1 MVQWTWHCTEVGRAF
16 FNHFQKIFLNRVFI
30 KIKIARKFKFYMW
43 MIISGSKS
51 VKKGQKLV
59 KKARN
64 WTYIWFF
71 EKNLG
76 LANLIHI
83 NSCNM
88 RKKSVMLLY
97 DFRTYFFQLGKL
109 AASFSNLLSTVLNNF
124 IKLKVIFFSKFITWH
139 SPSTSC
145 FGL

>member
-1 MVQWTWHCTEVGRAF
+1 
-16 FNHFQKIFLNRVFI
+16 
-30 KIKIARKFKFYMW
+30 
-43 MIISGSKS
+43 MITSGSKS

-59 KKARN
+59 KKARF

-83 NSCNM
+83 NSYYM

-109 AASFSNLLSTVLNNF
+109 TASFSNLLSTAINNF
-124 IKLKVIFFSKFITWH
+124 IKVIFFSKFITWH
-139 SPSTSC
+139 SPLTSC
-145 FGL
+145 FGLKNVDFM

>member
-1 MVQWTWHCTEVGRAF
+1 M
-16 FNHFQKIFLNRVFI
+16 
-30 KIKIARKFKFYMW
+30 
-43 MIISGSKS
+43 
-51 VKKGQKLV
+51 GQKLV

-83 NSCNM
+83 NSYNM

-109 AASFSNLLSTVLNNF
+109 VASFSNLLSTVLNNF
-124 IKLKVIFFSKFITWH
+124 IKLKVIFLANLSLGIVRQQVALGCKMLILC
-139 SPSTSC
+139 SEV
-145 FGL
+145 

>member
-1 MVQWTWHCTEVGRAF
+1 MQHCTEVGRAF
-16 FNHFQKIFLNRVFI
+16 LIHFKKWFLNKVYIEI
-30 KIKIARKFKFYMW
+30 KIDRQFKFYMW

-71 EKNLG
+71 EKKLG

-83 NSCNM
+83 NSYNM

-139 SPSTSC
+139 SPLTSC